1 MLLAF
6 YTEISLFGTK
16 QQASFGTNAEKFQ
29 IFANE
34 RAARVDQNP
43 GRSLFWGG
51 KKSSLVVGC

>member
-34 RAARVDQNP
+34 RGARVDQNP
-43 GRSLFWGG
+43 SRSLFWGG
-51 KKSSLVVGC
+51 KKAHS